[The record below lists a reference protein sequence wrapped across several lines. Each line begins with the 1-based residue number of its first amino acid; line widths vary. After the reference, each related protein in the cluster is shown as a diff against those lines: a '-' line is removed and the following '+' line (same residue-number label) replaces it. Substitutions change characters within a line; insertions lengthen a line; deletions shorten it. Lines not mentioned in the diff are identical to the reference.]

1 MSTSSFSMSPKETA
15 YPVMKRSFILNRP
28 KANKTGGD
36 MSAQT
41 SPRIL
46 GYLMETPGSSAI
58 HAIGVVSVYS
68 SADLAVLFK
77 PDEVYIYEG
86 QGEAFKVLFD
96 AFCNKESLGLN
107 WSKISADFPDTPNNT
122 KYCLKVP
129 FNDPWVTQNIKG
141 KLSPTEY
148 MKLQNPQFEHDPNLV
163 IALKK
168 LQALQSLG
176 PWSW

>member
-1 MSTSSFSMSPKETA
+1 M
-15 YPVMKRSFILNRP
+15 
-28 KANKTGGD
+28 ANKTGGD
-36 MSAQT
+36 MSTQI

-68 SADLAVLFK
+68 SADLAILFN

-86 QGEAFKVLFD
+86 QGEAFKMLFD
-96 AFCNKESLGLN
+96 AFCNKESLGAH
-107 WSKISADFPDTPNNT
+107 WSKISPDFPDTSNNARH
-122 KYCLKVP
+122 KLKVA

-141 KLSPTEY
+141 KLSPDEF
-148 MKLQNPQFEHDPNLV
+148 MKLQNHQFEHDPNLV